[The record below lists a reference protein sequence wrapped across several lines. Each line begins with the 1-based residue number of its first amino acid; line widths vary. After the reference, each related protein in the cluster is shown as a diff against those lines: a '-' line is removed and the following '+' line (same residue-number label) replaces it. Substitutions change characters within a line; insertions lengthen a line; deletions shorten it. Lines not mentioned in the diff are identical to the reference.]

1 MFFPLVLVVVS
12 LLINLGSPIKEVRR
26 AAIHC
31 LQALSGVASQF
42 QLVIDHVVPKAE
54 EITSDATYVVQVNS
68 VAEKM
73 ECVQTLWT
81 REPFSPSLMFCFAG
95 HLIG

>member
-1 MFFPLVLVVVS
+1 MFFPLVLVVIS

-54 EITSDATYVVQVNS
+54 EITSDATAFSNQPSQAQPPPRTDSLPYR
-68 VAEKM
+68 VAFYLGG
-73 ECVQTLWT
+73 T
-81 REPFSPSLMFCFAG
+81 
-95 HLIG
+95 

>member
-1 MFFPLVLVVVS
+1 MVAS
-12 LLINLGSPIKEVRR
+12 LLLNLGSPVKEIRR

-54 EITSDATYVVQVNS
+54 EITSDATYIVQVTRQHRDGRCACPHVTSS
-68 VAEKM
+68 VF
-73 ECVQTLWT
+73 L
-81 REPFSPSLMFCFAG
+81 S
-95 HLIG
+95 